1 MLTVA
6 VISQKGGSGK
16 STIAVGLAVAHE
28 LAGGVSVVVRHAQE
42 GQARNQTGQQ
52 SVEECLH
59 RLLLAEK
66 DESVPA
72 DT

>member
-28 LAGGVSVVVRHAQE
+28 LAGGVSVVVDLDPQGSA
-42 GQARNQTGQQ
+42 
-52 SVEECLH
+52 SVWSDLRE
-59 RLLLAEK
+59 
-66 DESVPA
+66 A
-72 DT
+72 DTPVVVAAMLRG